1 MISQVLCVDIGFDYE
16 SIARLWLCNKK
27 HGVTNIVTSA
37 VFWCIWKLRNAMIF
51 QGVAWTGLKLLWQR
65 IVSMLRCWRILAPLA
80 MEPGFE
86 SVVSQLEQV
95 LTVPEL
101 INTG

>member
-1 MISQVLCVDIGFDYE
+1 
-16 SIARLWLCNKK
+16 
-27 HGVTNIVTSA
+27 
-37 VFWCIWKLRNAMIF
+37 MIF